1 MKFLFDLLPVI
12 LFFVAFKMA
21 DIYVAT
27 AVAIIATIAQIGW
40 LGLKYRKVEPM
51 QWVSL
56 GLIVVFGGLTIGL
69 QDKTFIQW
77 KPTILYWLFAVGL
90 WASMAFWNKNLI
102 QMAMGKQLEFKPEAD
117 QNLWPQ
123 LNVAWSL
130 FFLGMGLLNLYVAYQ
145 FDEATWVN
153 FKLFGGMGLLLAF
166 VIAQGFWLNK
176 YIDHDVHHE

>member
-27 AVAIIATIAQIGW
+27 AVAIASTIAQIIYVAI
-40 LGLKYRKVEPM
+40 KYKKVEAI
-51 QWVSL
+51 QWASL

-90 WASMAFWNKNLI
+90 LASALIGKKNLL
-102 QMAMGKQLEFKPEAD
+102 QTAMGKQIKLKPGIG
-117 QNLWPQ
+117 NKLWTK
-123 LNVAWSL
+123 LNFAWVI
-130 FFLGMGLLNLYVAYQ
+130 FFISMGFLNLYVAYK

-153 FKLFGGMGLLLAF
+153 FKLFGGMGILF
-166 VIAQGFWLNK
+166 TFIIAQGFWLNQ
-176 YIDHDVHHE
+176 YMEQEQA

>member
-51 QWVSL
+51 QWASL
-56 GLIVVFGGLTIGL
+56 GL
-69 QDKTFIQW
+69 TFIQW

-90 WASMAFWNKNLI
+90 WASVTFWNKNLI
-102 QMAMGKQLEFKPEAD
+102 QMAMGKQIRFKSEAE
-117 QNLWPQ
+117 QQLWPQ
-123 LNVAWSL
+123 LNLAWSL

-153 FKLFGGMGLLLAF
+153 FKLFGGMGLLFAF
-166 VIAQGFWLNK
+166 VVAQGFWLNK
-176 YIDHDVHHE
+176 FIDQEEA

>member
-27 AVAIIATIAQIGW
+27 AVAIAATIAQIIYVAI
-40 LGLKYRKVEPM
+40 KYKKVETM

-90 WASMAFWNKNLI
+90 MASALIWKKNLI
-102 QMAMGKQLEFKPEAD
+102 QTAMGKQVKLKPGIGNA
-117 QNLWPQ
+117 LWNK
-123 LNVAWSL
+123 LNNAWAL
-130 FFLGMGLLNLYVAYQ
+130 FFVFMGFLNLYVAYQ
-145 FDEATWVN
+145 YDEATWVN
-153 FKLFGGMGLLLAF
+153 FKLFGGMGILFAF
-166 VIAQGFWLNK
+166 IIAQGVWLNQFM
-176 YIDHDVHHE
+176 DQEQN

>member
-51 QWVSL
+51 QWASL

-90 WASMAFWNKNLI
+90 WASVTFWNKNLI
-102 QMAMGKQLEFKPEAD
+102 QMAMGKQIRFKPEAE
-117 QNLWPQ
+117 QQ
-123 LNVAWSL
+123 LCASIELSMEFVL
-130 FFLGMGLLNLYVAYQ
+130 FVHGFTEFVCGLS
-145 FDEATWVN
+145 
-153 FKLFGGMGLLLAF
+153 
-166 VIAQGFWLNK
+166 I
-176 YIDHDVHHE
+176 